1 MAVSSI
7 TASQVTV
14 SVEGTQLSLTNL
26 DKVLYPEAG
35 VTKGAVLDYYRQVAP
50 VLLAHLARR
59 PVTFRRF
66 PDGID
71 GSSFY
76 EKHVPRG
83 APDFVSTIPV
93 PTRSGALD
101 HYPAIDSLPALIW
114 AANLAVLEFHVPMW
128 RAASDGQPEPP
139 DLVVFDLDPGAP
151 AGIVE
156 CCGVALA
163 LRARLAEDGY
173 VPLAKTSGSKG
184 IQLYA
189 KRPVASRGEDPAGY
203 AKALATELAA
213 KSHLGVVANM
223 RRDLRKNKV
232 LVDWSQN
239 STAKTTVAPY
249 SLRATSRV
257 GVSTPLHW
265 EEVEAVAGGDD
276 PERLR
281 FVPKQVLERIAR
293 HGDLF
298 APLTGA

>member
-1 MAVSSI
+1 MAVSSVA
-7 TASQVTV
+7 ASKVTV
-14 SVEGTQLSLTNL
+14 SVEGAQLNLTNL

-71 GSSFY
+71 GFSFY

-93 PTRSGALD
+93 PTRSGEVD

-128 RAASDGQPEPP
+128 RASSDGRPEPP

-156 CCGVALA
+156 CCDVALA

-189 KRPVASRGEDPAGY
+189 KRPVASRDEDPTRY

-257 GVSTPLHW
+257 GVSTPLRW

-276 PERLR
+276 SERLR
-281 FVPKQVLERIAR
+281 FAPEQVLERIAQL
-293 HGDLF
+293 GDLF